1 MFVTSRDSEIKTFLT
16 LNTSSGAEIKCHFK
30 LVSLGV
36 VKKARLVFV
45 FVFVFFFKFLKI
57 SLLRDIL
64 HIV

>member
-36 VKKARLVFV
+36 VKKARFV
-45 FVFVFFFKFLKI
+45 FVFVFKFLKL